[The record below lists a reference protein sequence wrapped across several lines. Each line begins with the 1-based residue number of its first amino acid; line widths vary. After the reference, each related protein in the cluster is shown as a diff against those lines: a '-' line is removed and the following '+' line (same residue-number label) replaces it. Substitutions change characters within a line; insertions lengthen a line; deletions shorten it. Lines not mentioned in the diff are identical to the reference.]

1 MLNNGYLVIKNS
13 NNKFWIQTI
22 RTLPKNLLI
31 GTNLYYSILLVQDE
45 DIQYWVRNVL
55 RKCLFTESESVHN
68 ILFPDSVSV
77 FNILFMYIRN
87 IVE

>member
-1 MLNNGYLVIKNS
+1 MNS
-13 NNKFWIQTI
+13 NNEFWIQTI
-22 RTLPKNLLI
+22 HILPKNLLI
-31 GTNLYYSILLVQDE
+31 ETNLYYSILLVQNE
-45 DIQYWVRNVL
+45 DIQYWVRNVS

-77 FNILFMYIRN
+77 YNILFTYIGK

>member
-1 MLNNGYLVIKNS
+1 MLNNGYLLIKNS
-13 NNKFWIQTI
+13 NNELWILTI

-31 GTNLYYSILLVQDE
+31 GTNFYYSILLVQDE
-45 DIQYWVRNVL
+45 DIQFWVRNVS

-77 FNILFMYIRN
+77 HNILFT
-87 IVE
+87 